1 MKKIMIL
8 LGIGVVCSLYGCGQ
22 DKEDTPQKHT
32 VEEMT
37 MEDGRKE
44 DAKSEEVD
52 MSTEDVT
59 DKQAEVTT
67 ESETSTEIAIEQA
80 EEKGDE
86 SNDTYMNMY
95 YEILDSIY
103 QMMCAGIDEYDYIE
117 GTNGIGELIMSGDE
131 NVLQQVG
138 YTFEDVN
145 EDGTVELIIGG
156 IYEDDATNQ
165 SQTIYSVYTFQNTP
179 HLLLE
184 GWSRNRCFLLED
196 GTFFNEGSAGAIY
209 KIFEHVK
216 LEPDATEV
224 SYIDYYFSYEKD
236 ASMEEIGY
244 YHNQTGEWDPNVSE
258 EMTED
263 AFWEKFAAYG
273 EEVKTLTFY
282 PFSTYEYTGEHKD

>member
-8 LGIGVVCSLYGCGQ
+8 LSIGVVCSLCGCGK
-22 DKEDTPQKHT
+22 DREDTAQSYT

-37 MEDGRKE
+37 IEDSTQE
-44 DAKSEEVD
+44 DAKNEEVD
-52 MSTEDVT
+52 MSTEDVPDEQT
-59 DKQAEVTT
+59 EVTT
-67 ESETSTEIAIEQA
+67 ETSTEVAAEQT

-86 SNDTYMNMY
+86 SDATYMNMY
-95 YEILDSIY
+95 HEILNSIY
-103 QMMCAGIDEYDYIE
+103 QMMCAGMDDYDYIE
-117 GTNGIGELIMSGDE
+117 GTNGIGELIMSGDDK
-131 NVLQQVG
+131 VLEQVG

-165 SQTIYSVYTFQNTP
+165 SQTIYSVYTFQDTP

-216 LEPDATEV
+216 LEPNATEV

-244 YHNQTGEWDPNVSE
+244 YHNQMGEWDPNVSE

-263 AFWEKFAAYG
+263 AFWEKFADYG

-282 PFSTYEYTGEHKD
+282 PFSTYEYTGEHED

>member
-8 LGIGVVCSLYGCGQ
+8 LGIGVVCSLCGCGQ
-22 DKEDTPQKHT
+22 DREDTTQKPT

-37 MEDGRKE
+37 TESSTQE
-44 DAKSEEVD
+44 ETKSEEVVT
-52 MSTEDVT
+52 STEDVT
-59 DKQAEVTT
+59 AKQTEATT
-67 ESETSTEIAIEQA
+67 ELATEQA
-80 EEKGDE
+80 EEKPDD
-86 SNDTYMNMY
+86 SYAVHTNMY
-95 YEILDSIY
+95 YEILDTVY
-103 QMMCAGIDEYDYIE
+103 QMMCAGMDDYDYVE

-131 NVLQQVG
+131 NVLDQVG
-138 YTFEDVN
+138 FTFEDVN
-145 EDGTVELIIGG
+145 EDGTVELIIGA

-216 LEPDATEV
+216 LEQDATEV
-224 SYIDYYFSYEKD
+224 SYIDYYFSYEKNGNFED
-236 ASMEEIGY
+236 IGY
-244 YHNQTGEWDPNVSE
+244 YHNEIGEWDPNVSE

-263 AFWEKFAAYG
+263 AFWEKFAEYG

-282 PFSTYEYTGEHKD
+282 PFSTYEYTGE